1 MTGRVDAHCH
11 LWQLARG
18 DYHWLQ
24 DNDDPALAPI
34 RRDFS
39 PDDLRPLANRAGI
52 EELVVV
58 QAAASDGETDFML
71 SLQAENPEI
80 AGVVGWVDLSSPAAS
95 ERIADLAR
103 RPALKGIRPML
114 QDIADPDWLLTAPTS
129 AALATL
135 ERSGLRFDAL
145 VLPVHLSRL
154 LRFSA
159 AHPDLPIIVDHA
171 AKPALAAGPDDPR
184 HGLWGEG
191 MARIARETSAWC
203 KLSGL
208 LTEMRP
214 GQYATDAEALAVLRP
229 VLDRLLD
236 WFGPHRLVW
245 GSDWPVLTLAAGH
258 ERWVR
263 LTDHLLDPLGSE
275 ERNAILGGNARR
287 FYGLAGDAA

>member
-39 PDDLRPLANRAGI
+39 PGDLRPLAVRAGI
-52 EELVVV
+52 DQWVVV

-71 SLQAENPEI
+71 SLAAENPEI
-80 AGVVGWVDLSSPAAS
+80 AGVVGWVDLASPAAA

-114 QDIADPDWLLTAPTS
+114 QDIADPDWLLTAPTADAL
-129 AALATL
+129 AALDS
-135 ERSGLRFDAL
+135 SGLRFDAL

-154 LRFSA
+154 LRFCA
-159 AHPDLPIIVDHA
+159 AHPDLPVIVDHA

-184 HGLWGEG
+184 HGFWHEG
-191 MARIARETSAWC
+191 MARIARETRALC

-214 GQYATDAEALAVLRP
+214 DQYASDADALAVLRP
-229 VLDRLLD
+229 VVERLLD
-236 WFGPHRLVW
+236 WFGPERLVW
-245 GSDWPVLTLAAGH
+245 GSDWPVLTLAADH

-263 LTDHLLDPLGSE
+263 LTDRLLEPLGAAD
-275 ERNAILGGNARR
+275 RAAILGGNARR
-287 FYGLAGDAA
+287 FYGLA